1 MVRTATPDSVGE
13 SSYSIRLSQPHITM
27 PTISEILA
35 AKKAAT
41 KGGSVSATAA
51 APRESIAEKMEA
63 DALDAR
69 LAPVK
74 PSVATAARKAA
85 GIILSMDLPADSP
98 NGEKR
103 GQATPIK
110 GPEDDRRSLSATDGE
125 AIPMTPMEADA
136 SVTAWHAALNAF
148 ESELCLMTDPH
159 DPERAWI
166 AVRLDGQEQWPI
178 LLKSFPLYEHP
189 RTVRPPDKP
198 F

>member
-98 NGEKR
+98 NGERR
-103 GQATPIK
+103 GQATPI
-110 GPEDDRRSLSATDGE
+110 RALSEPVTPPPTMSHHAAWGATLGC
-125 AIPMTPMEADA
+125 TEAD
-136 SVTAWHAALNAF
+136 
-148 ESELCLMTDPH
+148 LCLMHDPTDPQ
-159 DPERAWI
+159 RAWL
-166 AVRLDGQEQWPI
+166 AVRHAECDHAPI
-178 LLKSFPLYEHP
+178 LILSLPIYQHP
-189 RTVRPPDKP
+189 QRVMAENEP

>member
-1 MVRTATPDSVGE
+1 
-13 SSYSIRLSQPHITM
+13 M
-27 PTISEILA
+27 PTISEIIA

-41 KGGSVSATAA
+41 KGGSVPPSS
-51 APRESIAEKMEA
+51 APRETLADKIEA

-74 PSVATAARKAA
+74 PTVATAARKTA

-110 GPEDDRRSLSATDGE
+110 GPEDDRRSLSATEGE

-148 ESELCLMTDPH
+148 ESELCLMTDPQ

-189 RTVRPPDKP
+189 RTARPADKP

>member
-1 MVRTATPDSVGE
+1 
-13 SSYSIRLSQPHITM
+13 M
-27 PTISEILA
+27 PTIAEIIA

-41 KGGSVSATAA
+41 KGGSAPMPNT
-51 APRESIAEKMEA
+51 APRESITERIEN

-74 PSVATAARKAA
+74 PTVATAARKAA

-98 NGEKR
+98 NGERR
-103 GQATPIK
+103 GQATAIR
-110 GPEDDRRSLSATDGE
+110 GPEDDRRSLSATEGE
-125 AIPMTPMEADA
+125 AIPMTPMNADQA
-136 SVTAWHAALNAF
+136 ETAWHAALNAF
-148 ESELCLMTDPH
+148 ESELCLMTDPQ

-189 RTVRPPDKP
+189 RTVRPTDKP